1 MQRDTVPVALGVVA
15 VDLELFAVAAAAAVV
30 QEAAVGIDPA
40 AQKWLTRHL
49 MLPAVARMAEV
60 PEPAA
65 AVWTAAAVA
74 AVSLLIQG

>member
-1 MQRDTVPVALGVVA
+1 MQRDTVPVAVGVVA
-15 VDLELFAVAAAAAVV
+15 VDLELFAVAAAAVV

-74 AVSLLIQG
+74 AVSLMIQG